1 MGRALEVAGIGWL
14 PASSPEAKGR
24 IERLWGT
31 LQDRLVLELRLEGIT
46 TIEEANLFLPGY
58 LDRHDA
64 RFSVPAADPEPAWRP
79 WPDGLSAEAVF
90 AFWYARTVTRDNTLA
105 WGQDALAVPRRAD
118 GRTRAGQKTTLAE
131 RLDGSLW
138 AELDGRWE
146 PLAAA
151 PPSAP
156 VLRAR
161 AGARAP
167 APAHVPADP
176 VDGRTESDVDPPGR
190 GKDGRA
196 REPWRPAVDHPWRRG
211 FRQR

>member
-1 MGRALEVAGIGWL
+1 MAGIGWL

-24 IERLWGT
+24 VERLWGT

-46 TIEEANLFLPGY
+46 TIADANRFLPAY
-58 LDRHDA
+58 LDRHNA

-79 WPDGLSAEAVF
+79 WPEGRSAEAVF
-90 AFWYARTVTRDNTLA
+90 AFWYGRTVNRDNTLA

-118 GRTRAGQKTTLAE
+118 GRTRAGQRVTLAE

-146 PLAAA
+146 PLAVA

-161 AGARAP
+161 AGARTP
-167 APAHVPADP
+167 ASTDVPAVP
-176 VDGRTESDVDPPGR
+176 VDARTESDATPPGR
-190 GKDGRA
+190 ARDGRA
-196 REPWRPAVDHPWRRG
+196 KEPWRPAADHPWRRG
-211 FRQR
+211 YKPR

>member
-24 IERLWGT
+24 VERLWGT
-31 LQDRLVLELRLEGIT
+31 LQDRLVLELRLAGIT
-46 TIEEANLFLPGY
+46 GIADANAFLPDY
-58 LDRHDA
+58 LVRHNA
-64 RFSVPAADPEPAWRP
+64 RFAVPAVDPVPAWRP

-90 AFWYARTVTRDNTLA
+90 AFWYRRTVARDNTLA
-105 WGQDALAVPRRAD
+105 WAGDALAVPPRSD
-118 GRTRAGQKTTLAE
+118 GRTRAGQEVTLAE

-146 PLAAA
+146 RLSQA

-161 AGARAP
+161 HVARA
-167 APAHVPADP
+167 AASEVVPPQAGPQEPSADASSG
-176 VDGRTESDVDPPGR
+176 GRRRPSD
-190 GKDGRA
+190 A
-196 REPWRPAVDHPWRRG
+196 HPWRKR
-211 FRQR
+211 FRP